1 LQQPFYSK
9 TLLQKSVFLFE
20 NKKIF
25 TFICKKMKRALIL
38 FGVFT
43 MSMAACNNSTNV
55 DKSDP
60 LESGRGFIEAS
71 LKGDYVK
78 AQKYMLPDSTNMEYL
93 EGLKTF
99 NGKMNPED
107 RRGYS
112 DANII
117 IDSSISK
124 SDSVDIIYYTNS
136 YKNKPS
142 KIKLVKKNND
152 WLVDFKYTF
161 IDN

>member
-1 LQQPFYSK
+1 
-9 TLLQKSVFLFE
+9 
-20 NKKIF
+20 
-25 TFICKKMKRALIL
+25 MKRVLIV

-43 MSMAACNNSTNV
+43 ITITACNNSTNV

-78 AQKYMLPDSTNMEYL
+78 AQKYLLADSTNMEYL

-99 NGKMNPED
+99 NSNMNAED

-142 KIKLVKKNND
+142 KIKLVKQKNE

>member
-1 LQQPFYSK
+1 
-9 TLLQKSVFLFE
+9 
-20 NKKIF
+20 
-25 TFICKKMKRALIL
+25 MKRALFVMI
-38 FGVFT
+38 FFT
-43 MSMAACNNSTNV
+43 TITSACNDSGTV

-60 LESGRGFIEAS
+60 LASGRAFIEAS
-71 LKGDYVK
+71 LKGDYIK
-78 AQKYMLPDSTNMEYL
+78 AQKYMLADSTNIEYL

-99 NGKMNPED
+99 NNNMNAED
-107 RRGYS
+107 RHGYS

-142 KIKLVKKNND
+142 KIKLVKQNNE

-161 IDN
+161 IGN

>member
-1 LQQPFYSK
+1 MK
-9 TLLQKSVFLFE
+9 NLF
-20 NKKIF
+20 
-25 TFICKKMKRALIL
+25 FILATLIL
-38 FGVFT
+38 ID
-43 MSMAACNNSTNV
+43 SCSNSENV

-60 LESGRGFIEAS
+60 LESGRSFIEAS

-78 AQKYMLPDSTNMEYL
+78 AQKYLLDDSTNMQYF
-93 EGLKTF
+93 EGLKEF
-99 NGKMNPED
+99 NAKMDPMD

-142 KIKLVKKNND
+142 KIKLVKKNNE

>member
-1 LQQPFYSK
+1 
-9 TLLQKSVFLFE
+9 
-20 NKKIF
+20 
-25 TFICKKMKRALIL
+25 MKRVL
-38 FGVFT
+38 FVVVFFT
-43 MSMAACNNSTNV
+43 TIAAACNDSATV

-60 LESGRGFIEAS
+60 LESGRGFIDAS
-71 LKGDYVK
+71 LRGDYIK
-78 AQKYMLPDSTNMEYL
+78 AQKYMLPDSTNIEYL

-99 NGKMNPED
+99 NNNMTAED
-107 RRGYS
+107 RHGYS
-112 DANII
+112 NANII

-142 KIKLVKKNND
+142 KIKLVKQNNE

-161 IDN
+161 IGN

>member
-1 LQQPFYSK
+1 
-9 TLLQKSVFLFE
+9 
-20 NKKIF
+20 
-25 TFICKKMKRALIL
+25 MKRVLIVSGIFIITL
-38 FGVFT
+38 
-43 MSMAACNNSTNV
+43 AACNSSANV

-78 AQKYMLPDSTNMEYL
+78 AQKYLLPDSTNMEYL

-99 NGKMNPED
+99 NNNMTAED

-117 IDSSISK
+117 IDSSIAK
-124 SDSVDIIYYTNS
+124 SDSVDIIYYSNS

-142 KIKLVKKNND
+142 KIKLVKQNNE

-161 IDN
+161 IGN

>member
-1 LQQPFYSK
+1 MKHVLIVLVSF
-9 TLLQKSVFLFE
+9 TLIV
-20 NKKIF
+20 
-25 TFICKKMKRALIL
+25 
-38 FGVFT
+38 
-43 MSMAACNNSTNV
+43 AACNNSPQA

-71 LKGDYVK
+71 LKGDYINAK
-78 AQKYMLPDSTNMEYL
+78 KYILQDSTNIEYFD
-93 EGLKTF
+93 GLKNF
-99 NGKMNPED
+99 NLKMSKED

-117 IDSSISK
+117 IDSSIAV
-124 SDSVDIIYYTNS
+124 SDSVDIIYYSNT

-142 KIKLVKKNND
+142 KLKMIKHNSE

-161 IDN
+161 ADN

>member
-1 LQQPFYSK
+1 MK
-9 TLLQKSVFLFE
+9 GLLFCM
-20 NKKIF
+20 IF
-25 TFICKKMKRALIL
+25 FVWMI
-38 FGVFT
+38 
-43 MSMAACNNSTNV
+43 SSCNNSSNV

-60 LESGRGFIEAS
+60 LVSGRGFIEAS
-71 LKGDYVK
+71 LRGDYIT
-78 AQKYMLPDSTNMEYL
+78 AQKYLLPDSTNMQYFQ
-93 EGLKTF
+93 GLKDF
-99 NGKMNPED
+99 NVKMDPET

-124 SDSVDIIYYTNS
+124 SDSVDVIYYTNS

-142 KIKLVKKNND
+142 KIRMVKKNNQ

-161 IDN
+161 VDN

>member
-1 LQQPFYSK
+1 MKRVLI
-9 TLLQKSVFLFE
+9 VFG
-20 NKKIF
+20 IF
-25 TFICKKMKRALIL
+25 TITL
-38 FGVFT
+38 
-43 MSMAACNNSTNV
+43 AACNNSATV

-78 AQKYMLPDSTNMEYL
+78 AQKYLLPDSTNLEYL

-99 NGKMNPED
+99 NSKMNAED

-117 IDSSISK
+117 IDSSIAK

-142 KIKLVKKNND
+142 KIKLVKKNNE

-161 IDN
+161 IGN